1 MQIRNVKVKNYTN
14 PIAYGD
20 TCHVT
25 VTFEYMSEEY
35 TTVRLYATIG
45 NNHVFGIFD
54 PIIAAEAIFD
64 LSAKSTWHTVT
75 AVAIIP
81 VTTSI
86 SDSGIY
92 DIYAKVQEYP
102 RGGWI
107 ESPVIVDAI
116 WFESSLVWANIIK
129 IGPNFSGE
137 QPVNVSST
145 PNPEYKDGNKWY
157 FRRGTTITFTAEPDD
172 GYTFVEWEASKNLF
186 NGSNKSFDNPVGI
199 LIDSDISLAVSVNE
213 NVERILEVEIT
224 GGPATFTLSKPYNRR
239 LSETKFAYDYGT
251 SGIKVT
257 GFPEPGYRFEKWTGE
272 RISGLYDNPALVD
285 QLIWD
290 RKVTLHIRPL
300 SEDDPYEP
308 GPGDPEDPW
317 EEKPPDYPGEEPE
330 GPGEGSTSEF
340 PWSWVALG
348 AGALAVII
356 GITGIKPRNLNS
368 TPHKETRK
376 DR

>member
-1 MQIRNVKVKNYTN
+1 MQIRNVKVVNYTN
-14 PIAYGD
+14 PIAHGD

-45 NNHVFGIFD
+45 NNHIFGIFD

-64 LSAKSTWHTVT
+64 LSAKSTWHTAT

-116 WFESSLVWANIIK
+116 WFGTYQPNDQTLEVDITGSGYVTTSPASLEGKTIWYNGSTGKFPYGTDVEVTAH
-129 IGPNFSGE
+129 PYSGQVFE
-137 QPVNVSST
+137 KWSDEVSGGVSYSNPAYVQPMTEHRAVKAHFKGE
-145 PNPEYKDGNKWY
+145 P
-157 FRRGTTITFTAEPDD
+157 EPDQ
-172 GYTFVEWEASKNLF
+172 
-186 NGSNKSFDNPVGI
+186 
-199 LIDSDISLAVSVNE
+199 
-213 NVERILEVEIT
+213 ILEVDVTNPNYGYVLTEPASIEGRSEWHHDDTGKFPYGIQVRVTAVPYDGFKFVKWSDEIV
-224 GGPATFTLSKPYNRR
+224 GGVSINNP
-239 LSETKFAYDYGT
+239 DYVQEMT
-251 SGIKVT
+251 EKRAVKCHFDHIDST
-257 GFPEPGYRFEKWTGE
+257 EP
-272 RISGLYDNPALVD
+272 
-285 QLIWD
+285 
-290 RKVTLHIRPL
+290 
-300 SEDDPYEP
+300 PYEP
-308 GPGDPEDPW
+308 PE
-317 EEKPPDYPGEEPE
+317 EEPE